1 MKEYIKLTID
11 GFDIT
16 AEKGITV
23 LEAARRNS
31 IDIPTLCHDERV
43 APYGACGLCVV
54 EAEGNPK
61 LLRSCATKA
70 VDGMNITTN
79 SERIHRAR
87 KFALQMLLSDHTG
100 DCKAPCS
107 LACPAGTDCQGYVGL
122 IANGEKAEATK
133 VIKSRIPMPAS
144 IGRVCPHPCE
154 AACRRQMVE
163 EPVAIA
169 ALKAYAADKDLAA
182 DVQYTPEVLAP
193 TGKRVA
199 VIGGGPGGLS
209 AAYYLALK
217 GHSVTVYDMMPK
229 MGGML
234 RYGIPQYR
242 LPKEVLDKEIALIER
257 IGVCFKNNIKIGED
271 ITLDNLKDSN
281 DAVVVAIGAWVSS
294 KMRVKGENLQ
304 GVFGGIDFLRSVI
317 LDEAPAIGERVAVCG
332 GGNTAMDACR
342 TAVRLGAKE
351 VYIIYRRT
359 RDEMPAD
366 ELEIDEAEEEGVIFK
381 FLTNPDEILGENGK
395 VSGIRLQV
403 MELGEP
409 DDGGRRRPVPVEG
422 KFETIELD
430 SVIMAIGQKT
440 NVEGLEA
447 LELTPWGTI
456 STDESTFRTNI
467 DGVFAVGDATNKG
480 ADIAISAI
488 GEAQKSA
495 AVIDS
500 YLNGCTVGYK
510 KPILVERKI
519 TVEDLKDRKRIP
531 REKISVLSPED
542 RKHNFNEVAFRFT
555 DEQAKAEASRCLECG
570 CLDYYRCKLI
580 KYSNDYGA
588 DFSKFAGEKSVAQKD
603 NEHPYIMRDSGKCIL
618 CGLCVRVC
626 SEVMNIT
633 AIGLAGRG
641 FTTVV
646 SPEFYQSLNKSSCIS
661 CGQCVDL
668 CPTGALLQKVPF
680 KKDVPL
686 EETSTETL
694 CAGCANACRLTA
706 FSAGHTLTR
715 TESADNGILCTQG
728 RIGFAAV
735 NNPERISDAVINK
748 KHVSIDEA
756 ASVLAEKIKS
766 FAADEVAITVCD
778 NLTDETLSAAKK
790 LADSIGTDTF
800 ITLGNP
806 KKCVAD
812 KDLSQFQRVFGEN
825 FNIGINAQKAKELG
839 TVSPEKADL
848 SKIKAV
854 ISFGDIK
861 PDFENIEFLTVQN
874 LTADTNADI
883 VLPLVTHFE
892 TDGTFGGNLKISK
905 AVKTLCSYSNEDIII
920 KIINHFI

>member
-11 GFDIT
+11 GVEVT
-16 AEKGITV
+16 AEKGQTV
-23 LEAARRNS
+23 LEAARQNS

-70 VDGMNITTN
+70 ADGMKITTN

-122 IANGEKAEATK
+122 IANGENAEATR
-133 VIKSRIPMPAS
+133 VIKSKIPMPAS

-154 AACRRQMVE
+154 TACRRQMVE
-163 EPVAIA
+163 EPIAIA

-182 DVQYTPEVLAP
+182 DEQYTPEVLAP
-193 TGKRVA
+193 TGKSVA

-257 IGVCFKNNIKIGED
+257 TGVKLQNNIKIGTD
-271 ITLDNLKDSN
+271 ITLDELRASN
-281 DAVVVAIGAWVSS
+281 DAVVVAVGAWVSS
-294 KMRVKGENLQ
+294 KMRVKGEDLD
-304 GVFGGIDFLRSVI
+304 GVYGGIDFLRSVI
-317 LDEAPAIGERVAVCG
+317 LGKAPKIGEKVAVCG

-381 FLTNPDEILGENGK
+381 FLTNPDEILSKDGK
-395 VSGIRLQV
+395 VCGIRLQV

-409 DDGGRRRPVPVEG
+409 DASGRRKPVPVDG
-422 KFETIELD
+422 KFENIELD
-430 SVIMAIGQKT
+430 SVIMAIGQKS
-440 NVEGLEA
+440 NLEGLEA
-447 LELTPWGTI
+447 LELTSWGTI
-456 STDESTFRTNI
+456 SADEATFRTNL

-495 AVIDS
+495 NVIDS

-519 TVEDLKDRKRIP
+519 TAEDLKDKKRIP
-531 REKISVLSPED
+531 REKVRVLSPED
-542 RKHNFNEVAFRFT
+542 RKHNFSEVAFRLT

-580 KYSNDYGA
+580 KYSNEYDA
-588 DFSKFAGEKSVAQKD
+588 DFSKFIGEKSVANKD
-603 NEHPYIMRDSGKCIL
+603 TEHPYIMRDSGKCIL

-626 SEVMNIT
+626 SEVMNVT

-646 SPEFYQSLNKSSCIS
+646 SPEFYQTLNDSKCIS
-661 CGQCVDL
+661 CGQCVTL
-668 CPTGALLQKVPF
+668 CPTGALIEKVPF

-686 EETSTETL
+686 EEKSVKTHCT
-694 CAGCANACRLTA
+694 GCANACKLTA
-706 FSAGHTLTR
+706 FSVGSTLTR
-715 TESADNGILCTQG
+715 TEPVAGGILCTEG
-728 RIGFAAV
+728 RLGFAV
-735 NNPERISDAVINK
+735 INNPEKISNAVINGEL
-748 KHVSIDEA
+748 VSVDDA
-756 ASVLAEKIKS
+756 ANKTAQTIKS
-766 FAADEVAITVCD
+766 YTSDEVAVTVCD
-778 NLTDETLSAAKK
+778 NLTDEALAAAKK
-790 LADSIGTDTF
+790 LADTIGTSTF

-806 KKCVAD
+806 KKCIAD
-812 KDLSQFQRVFGEN
+812 KDVAEFERVFGDK
-825 FNIGINAQKAKELG
+825 FNIGINSQKSKDLG
-839 TVSPEKADL
+839 AIPAESTDL

-854 ISFGDIK
+854 ISFGSVK
-861 PDFENIEFLTVQN
+861 PEFEDIEFIAVQG
-874 LTADTNADI
+874 LTADIKADI
-883 VLPLVTHFE
+883 IFPLVSSFE
-892 TDGTFGGNLKISK
+892 TDGTFGGEIKISK
-905 AVKTLCSYSNEDIII
+905 AVKSSSLSNEDIIDR
-920 KIINHFI
+920 IINYLK